1 MKKILLSSALCF
13 FTSYF
18 LLAQSICGNRDF
30 ENADFSG
37 WMGQTGTNGGSS
49 NLTWSGG
56 INYAGMNM
64 LAGNPAQQTILTINN
79 LDSMTIDPSTNQLDA
94 FMTWLAPG
102 GGNVSVRLG
111 NSINGAGAEALRIT
125 LPVTAA
131 DTIFT
136 YQYACVFEDPGH
148 PLLEQPGL
156 MVNVFDQNNNII
168 ANLSDTIY
176 SGDPLYAFITSPNM
190 PNGSPIKYKRW
201 SGVSINLTPYIGQ
214 NVTVKFAN
222 FDCGYSGHF
231 GYSYIDV
238 SCYGASIAN
247 VWPGDCD
254 YDLNANNVDLITLGL
269 AYGAMGTTR
278 SSASNNWTAQPSAD
292 WSQWFQLG
300 ANYKHSDC
308 NGDGVVDMNDTL
320 AIYQNYGNTHPF
332 RLIPEYTAP
341 YSNALPDFYLVASP
355 DTAYPAQQVNV
366 DIMLGTN
373 AMPIDSLYAIAFR
386 IYYDSA
392 FIDKTTMS
400 TSFTGSWLG
409 TIGTDM
415 ISLTKNFYDQG
426 EIDLALTKINHT
438 NVLGG
443 NGKIGTISF
452 TTTSNSS
459 LSGDINFYPSDII
472 AVTATKRVVSLNALD
487 GTVVFNP
494 PFVGVNNNSFED
506 GISVYPNPAKN
517 EITVNSSL
525 KGISTIEL
533 YNSLGQKMIY
543 SVSEKK
549 VNKIDVSKLPRG
561 VYQVKIVNA
570 ERTVVKQVQIVK

>member
-1 MKKILLSSALCF
+1 MKKLLLTSTICI

-18 LLAQSICGNRDF
+18 LLAQSVCGNRDF

-37 WMGQTGTNGGSS
+37 WIGQTGSNSGSS
-49 NLTWSGG
+49 NLIWSGG
-56 INYAGMNM
+56 MNYAGMNM
-64 LAGNPAQQTILTINN
+64 PAGNPAQQTILTINN
-79 LDSMTIDPSTNQLDA
+79 LDSFTIDPSTSQLDA

-111 NSINGAGAEALRIT
+111 NSINGAQAEKLKI
-125 LPVTAA
+125 PFSVTAS

-156 MVNVFDQNNNII
+156 MVNVRDASNNII

-190 PNGSPIKYKRW
+190 PNGCTIKYKRW
-201 SGVSINLTPYIGQ
+201 SGVSINLSPYIGQ
-214 NVTVKFAN
+214 NVTVEFSN
-222 FDCGYSGHF
+222 FDCAYSGHF

-238 SCYGASIAN
+238 SCYGALIAN

-269 AYGAMGTTR
+269 AYGATGSTR
-278 SSASNNWTAQPSAD
+278 SGASNNWTAQPSVD

-308 NGDGVVDMNDTL
+308 NGDGVVDANDTT
-320 AIYQNYGNTHPF
+320 AILLNYGNNHPF
-332 RLIPEYTAP
+332 RMIPEYTPP
-341 YSNALPDFYLVASP
+341 YTTALPDFYLVGNP
-355 DTAYPAQQVNV
+355 DTAYPSQQVNV
-366 DIMLGTN
+366 DFMLGTN
-373 AMPIDSLYAIAFR
+373 TLPIDSIYAIAFR

-392 FIDKTTMS
+392 FIDKTTMN
-400 TSFTGSWLG
+400 TSFTGSWMG

-415 ISLTKNFYDQG
+415 ISLTKNFYSQG
-426 EIDLALTKINHT
+426 EIDVALTKINHT

-443 NGKIGTISF
+443 NGKIGTLSF

-459 LSGDINFYPSDII
+459 LSDDINFYLSDVV
-472 AVTATKRVVSLNALD
+472 AVTTTKRIVSLNAQD
-487 GTVVFNP
+487 GVVVFNP
-494 PFVGVNNNSFED
+494 PMTGVNNIYMED
-506 GISVYPNPAKN
+506 EISIYPNPSTGEFKVQSSKFKVEQV
-517 EITVNSSL
+517 EITDII
-525 KGISTIEL
+525 G
-533 YNSLGQKMIY
+533 
-543 SVSEKK
+543 SVITTMNVEHGTLNLSF
-549 VNKIDVSKLPRG
+549 LPAG
-561 VYQVKIVNA
+561 VYQLKIKNSA
-570 ERTVVKQVQIVK
+570 REIIKQVQIVK